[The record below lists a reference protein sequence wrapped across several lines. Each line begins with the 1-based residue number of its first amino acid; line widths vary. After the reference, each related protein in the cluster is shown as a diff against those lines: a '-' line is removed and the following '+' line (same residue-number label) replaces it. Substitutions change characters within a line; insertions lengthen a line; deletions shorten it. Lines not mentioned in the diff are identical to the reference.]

1 MILKRHSSP
10 VSWQEHYHN
19 YTNPELAT
27 RLLRKAVPV
36 LEHVGWEV
44 VEVNEGHAV
53 TSLPLNRASTNQHG
67 THQAAL
73 ISLSA
78 DYTGGIA
85 LASLL
90 RGVSLAGIHP
100 HADDNSAS
108 LWLAD
113 MSVRYRSPSTGHLTG
128 ECHVPELL
136 VQKIVN
142 RYFSQKK
149 VFVKLPMTF
158 HSNGELVAEAVMSYF
173 VQPTL
178 QLRPTIEKPEIST
191 IYETKLKA
199 SARMIAGV
207 RAMRSQ
213 NGMLRIDNPHAEI
226 AAGPHGRL
234 LAERLQSALPQLTDM
249 VHARTQHGDGLLKSV
264 PNLKQVVL
272 VGAGLDMRPFRLQDQ
287 LGDVTWFELDLPV
300 MLAERQGAIEQLP
313 NTQPVQRHAIPMDLL
328 LDDLTELLDDH
339 PAFVPNVPT
348 LFLYEGCTMY
358 FDSDMNA
365 QIVKQIRRLMQHPD
379 SRLWCDMVTET
390 AIIESETNEKIRA
403 FQDNMEELGEKFIFG
418 HNQPTEFMRGCGYS
432 DAEVTSV
439 AEFIASDDPVHSL
452 YNFVVARA

>member
-1 MILKRHSSP
+1 MILKRHASP
-10 VSWQEHYHN
+10 VSWQEHYNN

-44 VEVNEGHAV
+44 IEVNEGHAI
-53 TSLPLNRASTNQHG
+53 TSLPLNKASTNQHG

-73 ISLSA
+73 ISLAA

-90 RGVSLAGIHP
+90 RGVSLSGIHP
-100 HADDNSAS
+100 RADDNSAS

-113 MSVRYRSPSTGHLTG
+113 MSVRYRCPSTGHLTG
-128 ECHVPELL
+128 ECIVPEAL
-136 VQKIVN
+136 VQKVVN
-142 RYFSQKK
+142 RYFSNKK

-173 VQPTL
+173 VQPSD
-178 QLRPTIEKPEIST
+178 QLRPTAENPAISP

-207 RAMRSQ
+207 RAMRSH
-213 NGMLRIDNPHAEI
+213 NLNLRFDNPHAEI
-226 AAGPHGRL
+226 AAGAHGLL
-234 LAERLQSALPQLTDM
+234 LAEKLQNALPQLTDM
-249 VHARTQHGDGLLKSV
+249 VHARTQHGDQVLQSL

-272 VGAGLDMRPFRLQDQ
+272 IGAGLDMRPYRLQKQ

-300 MLAERQGAIEQLP
+300 MLAERQEVIEQLP
-313 NTQPVQRHAIPMDLL
+313 TSTAVRRHAVPIDLL
-328 LDDLTELLDDH
+328 LDDLTTLLEAH
-339 PAFVPNVPT
+339 PEFQSSVPT
-348 LFLYEGCTMY
+348 LFIYEGCTMY
-358 FDSDMNA
+358 FESETNA
-365 QIVKQIRRLMQHPD
+365 NTVQQIRRLMSHPD
-379 SRLWCDMVTET
+379 SRLWCDIVTET

-418 HNQPTEFMRGCGYS
+418 HDEPVEFMQNCGFS
-432 DAEVTSV
+432 EAEVTSV
-439 AEFIASDDPVHSL
+439 AEFMASDDPVHSL
-452 YNFVVARA
+452 YNFVVARV